1 MSQTRPD
8 PAANQ
13 PAAKDPAANQPA
25 AKDPAANQPAAKDPA
40 ANQPAAK
47 DPAAK
52 EPTGTRPRSRVTLQ
66 DVADRAGVSLTTASR
81 VVNDGARR
89 VGASLAQRVHQAVA
103 ELGYTAN
110 LQARAVATGQSTMVG
125 VVVHDIADP
134 YFSSIAAGL
143 IEVADARRLLVCMS
157 PASATEAAEREYV
170 ALMRAQR
177 ARAVI
182 LIGSR
187 SDDAAARAELRA
199 EIAAFT
205 RSGGRAVC
213 VGQDLLGVDTI
224 RPENAA
230 GARGPGP
237 GDGRARAPP
246 LRRAGRAARP
256 ADRAGP
262 ARRVP
267 GRARRLVGAAGG
279 GPGRPRPVHQGRRL
293 RGDERR
299 PGRAPGRAPDCVFAV
314 TDVMAMGALARLRA
328 GGLQVPADI
337 ALAGFDD
344 ILTLRDV
351 YPPLTTVRLPLKRM
365 GEMAAGLVL
374 AEAADTGAD
383 LAAASATPG
392 HPGARRGHPAGKHPV
407 RVLRPAD
414 PCAPDCASGTFR
426 TNWKA
431 LADIVVDHRPRSRA

>member
-1 MSQTRPD
+1 M
-8 PAANQ
+8 
-13 PAAKDPAANQPA
+13 
-25 AKDPAANQPAAKDPA
+25 
-40 ANQPAAK
+40 
-47 DPAAK
+47 
-52 EPTGTRPRSRVTLQ
+52 TLQ

-81 VVNDGARR
+81 VVNEGSRR
-89 VGASLAQRVHQAVA
+89 VGPRLAERVNRAVA

-110 LQARAVATGQSTMVG
+110 LQARAVATGQSTMIG

-143 IEVADARRLLVCMS
+143 IEVADARRLLVCIS
-157 PASATEAAEREYV
+157 STSATEAAEREYV

-187 SDDAAARAELRA
+187 SDDAAARDALRA

-205 RSGGRAVC
+205 RSGGRAVA

-224 RPENAA
+224 LPENAA
-230 GARGPGP
+230 GAEAL
-237 GDGRARAPP
+237 ARAMVALGHRRFAVLAGPRG
-246 LRRAGRAARP
+246 LLTARDRLDGFRAGLAAWSVPLEP
-256 ADRAGP
+256 ARVVHGPFTRDGGYEAMSAVLAAAGP
-262 ARRVP
+262 
-267 GRARRLVGAAGG
+267 L
-279 GPGRPRPVHQGRRL
+279 
-293 RGDERR
+293 
-299 PGRAPGRAPDCVFAV
+299 PDCVFAV

-365 GEMAAGLVL
+365 GEMAASLVL
-374 AEAADTGAD
+374 AEAP
-383 LAAASATPG
+383 AAASDMGSWPAPTCRRAAAPG
-392 HPGARRGHPAGKHPV
+392 HPGARRGHPAGKHPPAPA
-407 RVLRPAD
+407 RPLTTRAGS
-414 PCAPDCASGTFR
+414 CASGPSSGTFR
-426 TNWKA
+426 RNWKA
-431 LADIVVDHRPRSRA
+431 LANGAQAAARPTATLDMQELAAMVDRPPRSRA

>member
-1 MSQTRPD
+1 MQQV
-8 PAANQ
+8 A
-13 PAAKDPAANQPA
+13 
-25 AKDPAANQPAAKDPA
+25 
-40 ANQPAAK
+40 
-47 DPAAK
+47 
-52 EPTGTRPRSRVTLQ
+52 RVTLQ

-81 VVNDGARR
+81 VVNEGSRR
-89 VGASLAQRVHQAVA
+89 VGPGLAQRVNQAVA

-143 IEVADARRLLVCMS
+143 IEVADARQLLVCMS
-157 PASATEAAEREYV
+157 STAATEAAEREYV

-187 SDDAAARAELRA
+187 TDDTAAREALRA

-205 RSGGRAVC
+205 RSGGRAVA
-213 VGQDLLGVDTI
+213 VGQDLLGVDTVL
-224 RPENAA
+224 PENAA
-230 GARGPGP
+230 GAEAL
-237 GDGRARAPP
+237 ARAMVALGHRRFAVLAGPRG
-246 LRRAGRAARP
+246 LLTARDRLDGFRAGLAAWNVPLDP
-256 ADRAGP
+256 AQVVHGAFTRDGGYEAMGAVLAAAGP
-262 ARRVP
+262 E
-267 GRARRLVGAAGG
+267 
-279 GPGRPRPVHQGRRL
+279 Q
-293 RGDERR
+293 
-299 PGRAPGRAPDCVFAV
+299 APLPDCVFAV

-344 ILTLRDV
+344 IGTLRDV

-374 AEAADTGAD
+374 ADPHAAG
-383 LAAASATPG
+383 SW
-392 HPGARRGHPAGKHPV
+392 PAGHGRRSQPRVIPVPGEVILRDSTPRGPLGALTCDAPAGMQLSASYRQIIAPETADKAPVAHP
-407 RVLRPAD
+407 LARPRHS
-414 PCAPDCASGTFR
+414 SGTLR
-426 TNWKA
+426 KNLESA
-431 LADIVVDHRPRSRA
+431 CQR

>member
-1 MSQTRPD
+1 MDQAVNQ
-8 PAANQ
+8 AAN
-13 PAAKDPAANQPA
+13 
-25 AKDPAANQPAAKDPA
+25 
-40 ANQPAAK
+40 
-47 DPAAK
+47 
-52 EPTGTRPRSRVTLQ
+52 RVRVTLQ
-66 DVADRAGVSLTTASR
+66 DVADLAGVSLTTASR
-81 VVNDGARR
+81 VVNEGSRR
-89 VGASLAQRVHQAVA
+89 VGPRLAQRVNQAVA

-110 LQARAVATGQSTMVG
+110 LQARAVATGQSAMVG

-143 IEVADARRLLVCMS
+143 IEVADARQLLVCMS
-157 PASATEAAEREYV
+157 PAAATEAAEREYV

-187 SDDAAARAELRA
+187 SDDAEARDALRA

-213 VGQDLLGVDTI
+213 IGQDLLGVDTVL
-224 RPENAA
+224 PENAA
-230 GARGPGP
+230 GAEALAQAMVALGHRRFAVLAGPRGLLTATDRL
-237 GDGRARAPP
+237 DGF
-246 LRRAGRAARP
+246 RAGLAAWSVP
-256 ADRAGP
+256 LDP
-262 ARRVP
+262 ARV
-267 GRARRLVGAAGG
+267 VHAAFTRDGG
-279 GPGRPRPVHQGRRL
+279 YEAMSAIL
-293 RGDERR
+293 AADE
-299 PGRAPGRAPDCVFAV
+299 PLPDCVFAV

-374 AEAADTGAD
+374 AEAAGAF
-383 LAAASATPG
+383 PG
-392 HPGARRGHPAGKHPV
+392 P
-407 RVLRPAD
+407 
-414 PCAPDCASGTFR
+414 
-426 TNWKA
+426 
-431 LADIVVDHRPRSRA
+431 RPRVIPVPGEVILRESTLPRPPAR

>member
-1 MSQTRPD
+1 VQ
-8 PAANQ
+8 Q
-13 PAAKDPAANQPA
+13 V
-25 AKDPAANQPAAKDPA
+25 
-40 ANQPAAK
+40 
-47 DPAAK
+47 
-52 EPTGTRPRSRVTLQ
+52 GRVTLQ

-81 VVNDGARR
+81 VVNEGSRR
-89 VGASLAQRVHQAVA
+89 VGPGLAQRVNQAVA

-143 IEVADARRLLVCMS
+143 IEVADARQLLVCMS
-157 PASATEAAEREYV
+157 STAATEAAEREYV

-187 SDDAAARAELRA
+187 TDDSAAREALRA

-205 RSGGRAVC
+205 RSGGRAVA
-213 VGQDLLGVDTI
+213 VGQDLLGVDTVL
-224 RPENAA
+224 PENAA
-230 GARGPGP
+230 GAEAL
-237 GDGRARAPP
+237 ARAMVALGHRRFAVLAGPRG
-246 LRRAGRAARP
+246 LLTARDRLDGFRAGLAAWNVPLDP
-256 ADRAGP
+256 AQVVHGP
-262 ARRVP
+262 FTRDGGYEAMSAVL
-267 GRARRLVGAAGG
+267 AG
-279 GPGRPRPVHQGRRL
+279 GPGQAAL
-293 RGDERR
+293 
-299 PGRAPGRAPDCVFAV
+299 PGCVFAV

-344 ILTLRDV
+344 IGTLRDV

-374 AEAADTGAD
+374 ADPPDAGPATGPEPQPRVIPV
-383 LAAASATPG
+383 PG
-392 HPGARRGHPAGKHPV
+392 EVILRESTRPHPPAR
-407 RVLRPAD
+407 
-414 PCAPDCASGTFR
+414 
-426 TNWKA
+426 
-431 LADIVVDHRPRSRA
+431 